1 MICSMTGFGRC
12 RKTEN
17 GMDLLVEIKS
27 VNSRFFDCNVKISRA
42 FSYLEEKIKPY
53 LQERGLTRGKVD
65 VNIQIE
71 RAGGSDPV
79 SLDEA
84 YLRDYLAAL
93 FKLRDEYHLRDDLS
107 VMEVARN
114 PAVFASAA
122 PVEDPEAEW
131 EVLKGVLAEA
141 TDLFLAARAKE
152 GKALV
157 RDLSEKLATVRNL
170 VDAIGEQT
178 QTSVSEYRER
188 LAGKIREALAD
199 NKITPDETR
208 LLTECAIYADK
219 IAVDEE
225 LVRLKTHFCAMEE
238 ILAGEGAVGRRL
250 DFLLQ
255 EMNREINTIGSKCCD
270 ANVAHLVVGVKCEL
284 EKMREQVQ
292 NLE

>member
-1 MICSMTGFGRC
+1 MTGFGRC
-12 RKTEN
+12 RKATN
-17 GMDLLVEIKS
+17 GMDILVEIKS

-65 VNIQIE
+65 VNILIE
-71 RAGGSDPV
+71 RAGGGGTV
-79 SLDEA
+79 ALDEA

-152 GKALV
+152 GEALV